1 MDIMRSVVGMVVL
14 LAIAFLLSVN
24 KKSISLRTVGAALLL
39 QIAIGGIM
47 LYFPP
52 GKWAVEQAALGVHKV
67 MSYSDA
73 GSAFIFGSLV
83 GPKMDVLF
91 DGAGFIFAFRV
102 LPAIIFVTALISLLY
117 YIGVMGLLI
126 RILGSIFQKALNIS
140 KIESFV
146 AVTTIFLGQNE
157 IPAIV
162 KPFIDRM
169 NRNELFTAIC
179 SGMASIAGSM
189 MIGYAGMGVPID
201 YLLAA
206 SLMAIPGGI
215 LFARIL
221 SPATEPSQVTFE
233 NLSFSETPPKSI
245 IEAAANGAMTGL
257 KIADGTVIPCDRAV
271 LAIGHSARDTF
282 EMLDAS
288 GVPMEPKPFA
298 MGVRIEQKQRDID
311 IAQYGGENPALPPAD
326 YKLVEH
332 LDGETVYTFCMCPGG
347 FVVAAASEE
356 GRVVT
361 NGMSY
366 ADRDG
371 ENANAA
377 LLVTVNPADFP
388 YEGNLGG
395 MRWQREIEGNAYRVS
410 GSYRAPA
417 QKVGDFLAGRPSD
430 RPGRVTPT
438 YRPGV
443 TWCDL
448 HDVLPGKITDA
459 IALALPRLDG
469 KLKGFADPDAVMTAP
484 ETRSSSPVRI
494 IRDSSR
500 QSSLRGLYPTG
511 EGAGYAGGIMSA
523 AIDGIMTAET
533 IIMEENYER
542 ETDQQMAP

>member
-14 LAIAFLLSVN
+14 LAIAFVLSVN

-257 KIADGTVIPCDRAV
+257 KIAAGVATVVMAFVAIIALINGIIGGVGGWFGFANVSLESIFGYV
-271 LAIGHSARDTF
+271 LALIGQKLAINEFVAYLNFSPYLQTSGTLDVKTIAIISFALCGFANFGSIGVVVGAFSAI
-282 EMLDAS
+282 S
-288 GVPMEPKPFA
+288 PKRAP
-298 MGVRIEQKQRDID
+298 E
-311 IAQYGGENPALPPAD
+311 IAQLGLRAL
-326 YKLVEH
+326 
-332 LDGETVYTFCMCPGG
+332 
-347 FVVAAASEE
+347 AAATLS
-356 GRVVT
+356 
-361 NGMSY
+361 
-366 ADRDG
+366 
-371 ENANAA
+371 
-377 LLVTVNPADFP
+377 
-388 YEGNLGG
+388 NL
-395 MRWQREIEGNAYRVS
+395 
-410 GSYRAPA
+410 
-417 QKVGDFLAGRPSD
+417 
-430 RPGRVTPT
+430 
-438 YRPGV
+438 
-443 TWCDL
+443 
-448 HDVLPGKITDA
+448 
-459 IALALPRLDG
+459 
-469 KLKGFADPDAVMTAP
+469 
-484 ETRSSSPVRI
+484 
-494 IRDSSR
+494 
-500 QSSLRGLYPTG
+500 
-511 EGAGYAGGIMSA
+511 MSA
-523 AIDGIMTAET
+523 T
-533 IIMEENYER
+533 IAGFFIGL
-542 ETDQQMAP
+542 A